1 MGFLIKLGKIL
12 SLGLLPIRRNSAFF
26 VTMYILGMICA
37 YAVIPKKGELYSLAW
52 EELFFDV
59 YLLCVVLALIPQKVR
74 RWIRAFFYVLAY
86 ATAVVDLY
94 CFVRFDSPLTPTMLL
109 LVGET
114 NGDEATEFLQSYLSL
129 DLLGSSVGLV
139 LLLMLLH
146 ILYAAF
152 SKKVW
157 RWAKSKLAEN
167 ENLQQ
172 TEREVKEKFLIMAP
186 YASASLGLA
195 AVILFFSY
203 GDLCW
208 ENKVLYHRLM
218 SYHNIGDVEHE
229 LTKKPHAV
237 QSIKTLNMRGV
248 NLSMPNKKEVI
259 QYLDEISETAK
270 LSQSVNT
277 IVNDNGIL
285 KGYSTD
291 GKGFFKSLEE
301 EKIFMK
307 DKNITILGTGGASI
321 AIISQ
326 AIFEGI
332 KNIFVFKRDKNWKE
346 QKKILDNIA
355 SKTNCNIELNS
366 LEDKN
371 ILKRKIEESDLLINA
386 TSVGMKENF
395 SLIEDK
401 SFFRKDLIVSDIIYN
416 PSKTKLLQIAEK
428 EGCKIINGIGML
440 LYQGALS
447 FELWTNKKMPVDY
460 IKEIIFNY
468 FK

>member
-1 MGFLIKLGKIL
+1 MQIDSKTILTGLFASPSTHSVSPIIHNNAFEKLGL
-12 SLGLLPIRRNSAFF
+12 N
-26 VTMYILGMICA
+26 
-37 YAVIPKKGELYSLAW
+37 YA
-52 EELFFDV
+52 
-59 YLLCVVLALIPQKVR
+59 
-74 RWIRAFFYVLAY
+74 
-86 ATAVVDLY
+86 
-94 CFVRFDSPLTPTMLL
+94 
-109 LVGET
+109 
-114 NGDEATEFLQSYLSL
+114 YLSFEVNK
-129 DLLGSSVGLV
+129 D
-139 LLLMLLH
+139 
-146 ILYAAF
+146 
-152 SKKVW
+152 
-157 RWAKSKLAEN
+157 
-167 ENLQQ
+167 NL
-172 TEREVKEKFLIMAP
+172 KE
-186 YASASLGLA
+186 
-195 AVILFFSY
+195 
-203 GDLCW
+203 
-208 ENKVLYHRLM
+208 
-218 SYHNIGDVEHE
+218 
-229 LTKKPHAV
+229 AV

-301 EKIFMK
+301 EKIFVK

-326 AIFEGI
+326 AVFEGI
-332 KNIFVFKRDKNWKE
+332 KNIFVFKRDKNWEE

-355 SKTNCNIELNS
+355 NKTNSQIELFS

-386 TSVGMKENF
+386 TSVGMKENI

-401 SFFRKDLIVSDIIYN
+401 NFFRKDLTVCDIIYN
-416 PSKTKLLQIAEK
+416 PAKTKLLQIAEK

-460 IKEIIFNY
+460 IKEIMFDY

>member
-1 MGFLIKLGKIL
+1 MQIDSKTILTGLFASPSTHSVSPIIHNNAFEKLGI
-12 SLGLLPIRRNSAFF
+12 NFA
-26 VTMYILGMICA
+26 
-37 YAVIPKKGELYSLAW
+37 
-52 EELFFDV
+52 
-59 YLLCVVLALIPQKVR
+59 
-74 RWIRAFFYVLAY
+74 
-86 ATAVVDLY
+86 
-94 CFVRFDSPLTPTMLL
+94 
-109 LVGET
+109 
-114 NGDEATEFLQSYLSL
+114 YLSFEVNK
-129 DLLGSSVGLV
+129 D
-139 LLLMLLH
+139 
-146 ILYAAF
+146 
-152 SKKVW
+152 
-157 RWAKSKLAEN
+157 
-167 ENLQQ
+167 NL
-172 TEREVKEKFLIMAP
+172 KE
-186 YASASLGLA
+186 
-195 AVILFFSY
+195 
-203 GDLCW
+203 
-208 ENKVLYHRLM
+208 
-218 SYHNIGDVEHE
+218 
-229 LTKKPHAV
+229 AV

-259 QYLDEISETAK
+259 QYLDEISETAE

-301 EKIFMK
+301 EKIFVK

-326 AIFEGI
+326 AVFEGI
-332 KNIFVFKRDKNWKE
+332 KNIFVFKRDKNWEE

-355 SKTNCNIELNS
+355 NKTNSQIELFS

-386 TSVGMKENF
+386 TSVGMKENI

-401 SFFRKDLIVSDIIYN
+401 NFFRKDLTVCDIIYN
-416 PSKTKLLQIAEK
+416 PAKTKLLQIAEK

-460 IKEIIFNY
+460 IKEIMFDY
-468 FK
+468 FKQ

>member
-1 MGFLIKLGKIL
+1 MQIDSKTILTGLFASPSSHSVSPIIHNNAFEKLGL
-12 SLGLLPIRRNSAFF
+12 N
-26 VTMYILGMICA
+26 Y
-37 YAVIPKKGELYSLAW
+37 
-52 EELFFDV
+52 V
-59 YLLCVVLALIPQKVR
+59 YLSFEVNK
-74 RWIRAFFYVLAY
+74 
-86 ATAVVDLY
+86 D
-94 CFVRFDSPLTPTMLL
+94 
-109 LVGET
+109 
-114 NGDEATEFLQSYLSL
+114 
-129 DLLGSSVGLV
+129 
-139 LLLMLLH
+139 
-146 ILYAAF
+146 
-152 SKKVW
+152 
-157 RWAKSKLAEN
+157 
-167 ENLQQ
+167 NL
-172 TEREVKEKFLIMAP
+172 K
-186 YASASLGLA
+186 
-195 AVILFFSY
+195 
-203 GDLCW
+203 D
-208 ENKVLYHRLM
+208 
-218 SYHNIGDVEHE
+218 
-229 LTKKPHAV
+229 AV

-326 AIFEGI
+326 AVFEGI

-386 TSVGMKENF
+386 TSVGMKENI

-447 FELWTNKKMPVDY
+447 FELWTNEKMPVDY

>member
-1 MGFLIKLGKIL
+1 MQIDSKTILTGLFASPSAHSVSPIIHNNSFEKLGL
-12 SLGLLPIRRNSAFF
+12 N
-26 VTMYILGMICA
+26 
-37 YAVIPKKGELYSLAW
+37 YA
-52 EELFFDV
+52 
-59 YLLCVVLALIPQKVR
+59 
-74 RWIRAFFYVLAY
+74 
-86 ATAVVDLY
+86 
-94 CFVRFDSPLTPTMLL
+94 
-109 LVGET
+109 
-114 NGDEATEFLQSYLSL
+114 YLSFEVNK
-129 DLLGSSVGLV
+129 D
-139 LLLMLLH
+139 
-146 ILYAAF
+146 
-152 SKKVW
+152 
-157 RWAKSKLAEN
+157 
-167 ENLQQ
+167 NL
-172 TEREVKEKFLIMAP
+172 K
-186 YASASLGLA
+186 
-195 AVILFFSY
+195 
-203 GDLCW
+203 D
-208 ENKVLYHRLM
+208 
-218 SYHNIGDVEHE
+218 
-229 LTKKPHAV
+229 AV

-326 AIFEGI
+326 AVFEGI

-346 QKKILDNIA
+346 QKKILYNIA

-416 PSKTKLLQIAEK
+416 PAKTKLLQIAEK

-447 FELWTNKKMPVDY
+447 FKLWTNKKMPVDY

>member
-1 MGFLIKLGKIL
+1 MQIDSKTIL
-12 SLGLLPIRRNSAFF
+12 TGLFASPSAHSVSPIIHNNAFEN
-26 VTMYILGMICA
+26 LELN
-37 YAVIPKKGELYSLAW
+37 YA
-52 EELFFDV
+52 
-59 YLLCVVLALIPQKVR
+59 
-74 RWIRAFFYVLAY
+74 
-86 ATAVVDLY
+86 
-94 CFVRFDSPLTPTMLL
+94 
-109 LVGET
+109 
-114 NGDEATEFLQSYLSL
+114 YLSFE
-129 DLLGSSVGLV
+129 VG
-139 LLLMLLH
+139 
-146 ILYAAF
+146 
-152 SKKVW
+152 KD
-157 RWAKSKLAEN
+157 
-167 ENLQQ
+167 NL
-172 TEREVKEKFLIMAP
+172 K
-186 YASASLGLA
+186 
-195 AVILFFSY
+195 
-203 GDLCW
+203 D
-208 ENKVLYHRLM
+208 
-218 SYHNIGDVEHE
+218 
-229 LTKKPHAV
+229 AV

-259 QYLDEISETAK
+259 QYLDEISETAE

-301 EKIFMK
+301 EKIFIK

-321 AIISQ
+321 AIISH
-326 AIFEGI
+326 AVFEGI
-332 KNIFVFKRDKNWKE
+332 KNIFVFKRDKNWEE

-371 ILKRKIEESDLLINA
+371 ILKKKIEESDLLINA
-386 TSVGMKENF
+386 TSVGMKEDI

-401 SFFRKDLIVSDIIYN
+401 NFFRKDLIVCDIIYN
-416 PSKTKLLQIAEK
+416 PAKTKLLQIAEK

-460 IKEIIFNY
+460 IKEIIFNH

>member
-1 MGFLIKLGKIL
+1 MQIDSKTILTGLFASPSAHSVSPIIHNNSFEKLGL
-12 SLGLLPIRRNSAFF
+12 N
-26 VTMYILGMICA
+26 
-37 YAVIPKKGELYSLAW
+37 YA
-52 EELFFDV
+52 
-59 YLLCVVLALIPQKVR
+59 
-74 RWIRAFFYVLAY
+74 
-86 ATAVVDLY
+86 
-94 CFVRFDSPLTPTMLL
+94 
-109 LVGET
+109 
-114 NGDEATEFLQSYLSL
+114 YLSFEVNK
-129 DLLGSSVGLV
+129 D
-139 LLLMLLH
+139 
-146 ILYAAF
+146 
-152 SKKVW
+152 
-157 RWAKSKLAEN
+157 
-167 ENLQQ
+167 NL
-172 TEREVKEKFLIMAP
+172 K
-186 YASASLGLA
+186 
-195 AVILFFSY
+195 
-203 GDLCW
+203 D
-208 ENKVLYHRLM
+208 
-218 SYHNIGDVEHE
+218 
-229 LTKKPHAV
+229 AV

-326 AIFEGI
+326 AVFEGI

-386 TSVGMKENF
+386 TSVGMKEDF

>member
-1 MGFLIKLGKIL
+1 MQINSKTILTGLFASPSTHSVSPIIHNNAFEKLGL
-12 SLGLLPIRRNSAFF
+12 N
-26 VTMYILGMICA
+26 
-37 YAVIPKKGELYSLAW
+37 YA
-52 EELFFDV
+52 
-59 YLLCVVLALIPQKVR
+59 
-74 RWIRAFFYVLAY
+74 
-86 ATAVVDLY
+86 
-94 CFVRFDSPLTPTMLL
+94 
-109 LVGET
+109 
-114 NGDEATEFLQSYLSL
+114 YLSFE
-129 DLLGSSVGLV
+129 VG
-139 LLLMLLH
+139 
-146 ILYAAF
+146 
-152 SKKVW
+152 KD
-157 RWAKSKLAEN
+157 
-167 ENLQQ
+167 NL
-172 TEREVKEKFLIMAP
+172 K
-186 YASASLGLA
+186 
-195 AVILFFSY
+195 
-203 GDLCW
+203 D
-208 ENKVLYHRLM
+208 
-218 SYHNIGDVEHE
+218 
-229 LTKKPHAV
+229 AV

-259 QYLDEISETAK
+259 QYLDEISETAE

-301 EKIFMK
+301 EKIFIK

-326 AIFEGI
+326 AVFEGI
-332 KNIFVFKRDKNWKE
+332 KNIFVFKRDKNWEE

-371 ILKRKIEESDLLINA
+371 ILKKKIEESDLLINA
-386 TSVGMKENF
+386 TSVGMKENI

-401 SFFRKDLIVSDIIYN
+401 SFFRKDLTVCDIIYN
-416 PSKTKLLQIAEK
+416 PSKTKLLQIAKK

-460 IKEIIFNY
+460 IKEIIFNH

>member
-1 MGFLIKLGKIL
+1 MQIDSKTILTGLFASPSAHSVSPIIHNNAFEKLGL
-12 SLGLLPIRRNSAFF
+12 N
-26 VTMYILGMICA
+26 Y
-37 YAVIPKKGELYSLAW
+37 
-52 EELFFDV
+52 V
-59 YLLCVVLALIPQKVR
+59 YLSFEVNKDNLK
-74 RWIRAFFYVLAY
+74 
-86 ATAVVDLY
+86 D
-94 CFVRFDSPLTPTMLL
+94 
-109 LVGET
+109 
-114 NGDEATEFLQSYLSL
+114 
-129 DLLGSSVGLV
+129 
-139 LLLMLLH
+139 
-146 ILYAAF
+146 AA
-152 SKKVW
+152 
-157 RWAKSKLAEN
+157 
-167 ENLQQ
+167 
-172 TEREVKEKFLIMAP
+172 
-186 YASASLGLA
+186 
-195 AVILFFSY
+195 
-203 GDLCW
+203 
-208 ENKVLYHRLM
+208 
-218 SYHNIGDVEHE
+218 
-229 LTKKPHAV
+229 

-326 AIFEGI
+326 AVFEGI

-386 TSVGMKENF
+386 TSVGMKEDF

-401 SFFRKDLIVSDIIYN
+401 SFFRRDLIVSDIIYN

>member
-1 MGFLIKLGKIL
+1 MQIDSKTILTGLFASPSTHSISPIIHNNAFEKLGL
-12 SLGLLPIRRNSAFF
+12 N
-26 VTMYILGMICA
+26 
-37 YAVIPKKGELYSLAW
+37 YA
-52 EELFFDV
+52 
-59 YLLCVVLALIPQKVR
+59 
-74 RWIRAFFYVLAY
+74 
-86 ATAVVDLY
+86 
-94 CFVRFDSPLTPTMLL
+94 
-109 LVGET
+109 
-114 NGDEATEFLQSYLSL
+114 YLSFE
-129 DLLGSSVGLV
+129 VG
-139 LLLMLLH
+139 
-146 ILYAAF
+146 
-152 SKKVW
+152 KD
-157 RWAKSKLAEN
+157 
-167 ENLQQ
+167 NL
-172 TEREVKEKFLIMAP
+172 K
-186 YASASLGLA
+186 
-195 AVILFFSY
+195 
-203 GDLCW
+203 D
-208 ENKVLYHRLM
+208 
-218 SYHNIGDVEHE
+218 
-229 LTKKPHAV
+229 AV

-259 QYLDEISETAK
+259 QYLDEISETAE

-277 IVNDNGIL
+277 IVNDNGVL

-301 EKIFMK
+301 EKIFIK

-326 AIFEGI
+326 AVFEGI
-332 KNIFVFKRDKNWKE
+332 KNIFVFKRDKNWEE

-371 ILKRKIEESDLLINA
+371 ILKKKIEESDLLINA
-386 TSVGMKENF
+386 TSVGMKENI

-401 SFFRKDLIVSDIIYN
+401 SFFRKDLTVCDIIYN

-460 IKEIIFNY
+460 IKEIIFNH

>member
-1 MGFLIKLGKIL
+1 MQIDSKTILTGLFASPSAHSVSPIIHNNAFEKLGL
-12 SLGLLPIRRNSAFF
+12 N
-26 VTMYILGMICA
+26 Y
-37 YAVIPKKGELYSLAW
+37 
-52 EELFFDV
+52 V
-59 YLLCVVLALIPQKVR
+59 YLSFEVNK
-74 RWIRAFFYVLAY
+74 
-86 ATAVVDLY
+86 D
-94 CFVRFDSPLTPTMLL
+94 
-109 LVGET
+109 
-114 NGDEATEFLQSYLSL
+114 
-129 DLLGSSVGLV
+129 
-139 LLLMLLH
+139 
-146 ILYAAF
+146 
-152 SKKVW
+152 
-157 RWAKSKLAEN
+157 
-167 ENLQQ
+167 NL
-172 TEREVKEKFLIMAP
+172 K
-186 YASASLGLA
+186 
-195 AVILFFSY
+195 
-203 GDLCW
+203 D
-208 ENKVLYHRLM
+208 
-218 SYHNIGDVEHE
+218 
-229 LTKKPHAV
+229 AV

-326 AIFEGI
+326 AVFEGI
-332 KNIFVFKRDKNWKE
+332 KNIFVFKRDKNWNE

-386 TSVGMKENF
+386 TSVGMKEDF

-416 PSKTKLLQIAEK
+416 PEKTKLLQIAEK